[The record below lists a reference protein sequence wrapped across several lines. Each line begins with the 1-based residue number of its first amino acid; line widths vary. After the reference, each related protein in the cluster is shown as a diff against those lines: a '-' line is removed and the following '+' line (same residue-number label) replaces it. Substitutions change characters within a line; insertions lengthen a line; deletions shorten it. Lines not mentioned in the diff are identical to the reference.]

1 MRSIYSSNDAQLME
15 AVTATIDEFIIQDN
29 IFWDNPIKFFTNVI

>member
-15 AVTATIDEFIIQDN
+15 AVTATIDEVIIQEN
-29 IFWDNPIKFFTNVI
+29 ISGWTILLSFLQV